1 MWGFMNGNIILD
13 EAAFNKA
20 RSEFASLSNDLAKL
34 RADIEAAL
42 NALKSGFD
50 TPAGDVFFKS
60 CTQNLLT
67 PLDREKAVIDH
78 ISQTLQEVTKDYSP
92 IFSEY
97 QDLVNTINQSQ
108 V

>member
-1 MWGFMNGNIILD
+1 MLDFLNGSIILD
-13 EAAFNKA
+13 EAAFSKA
-20 RSEFASLSNDLAKL
+20 KDDFASLGTDLANL

-50 TPAGDVFFKS
+50 TPAGEKFFKS
-60 CTQNLLT
+60 CETNLLT

-78 ISQTLQEVTKDYSP
+78 ISATLQEVTKDYSP
-92 IFSEY
+92 VFSEY
-97 QDLVNTINQSQ
+97 QDLVTTINQSQ